1 VETAATPTILIADDN
16 DDLRSVLAE
25 VLREHGYRVLE
36 AATGEEALA
45 FTDEPLALVVAD
57 IVMPPEGG
65 VAIVDELKRR
75 VAGLKALFISGYGA
89 LPLGSGS
96 VDPVLSKPF
105 SSHELLSRIA
115 ALVPAKS
122 EAA

>member
-1 VETAATPTILIADDN
+1 MDPAAPPTILVADDN
-16 DDLRSVLAE
+16 DELRAVLAE

-36 AATGEEALA
+36 AASGDDALA
-45 FTDEPLALVVAD
+45 LAGEPLALVVAD

-75 VAGLKALFISGYGA
+75 VAGLKVLFISGYGA
-89 LPLGSGS
+89 IPLGGAG

-105 SSHELLSRIA
+105 SSHELLARIVE
-115 ALVPAKS
+115 LVPMRS
-122 EAA
+122 AAA